1 MTGNITKQVASIF
14 ELFLTELMEPILESR
29 QNNCALANLRD
40 VQCTF
45 HKSTTQRMPRWK
57 KNQVFPSKE
66 KRKKGGRRRKRGAS
80 GSASGYHEGIGR
92 VGLNLRKT
100 NEVWILEGKPL
111 ILWPDKYPR
120 KITPSEYA
128 PGGVVFAL
136 VE

>member
-1 MTGNITKQVASIF
+1 MFS
-14 ELFLTELMEPILESR
+14 
-29 QNNCALANLRD
+29 
-40 VQCTF
+40 
-45 HKSTTQRMPRWK
+45 
-57 KNQVFPSKE
+57 SKE
-66 KRKKGGRRRKRGAS
+66 ERKKGGRRRKRERGR
-80 GSASGYHEGIGR
+80 GSAPGYHEGIGR